1 MSLKNALLEI
11 GTEHLPA
18 RFLRPALGQ
27 LKTLAEN
34 ILQEKR
40 LSYQRVETFGTYRRL
55 VVFVHGLADQSAD
68 IQKEVKGPPAKLL
81 KDAQGNF
88 TPQSAG
94 FAQKNGVRPQD
105 LVIKDEGKGPFIYA
119 QVHIKGEKTA
129 KLLPE
134 IFTRLVTG
142 VEFAKN
148 MVWEETGLRYGRP
161 IRTLVGLYG
170 DKAISFTVAGVKSGR
185 NTRPMLS
192 YGKKLIKVERADK
205 DYYVQLLKDQLPPIL
220 VLPNERREAL
230 VKSVSNEAAVRGY
243 LADLDETLIAETVA
257 FTEHPVAVGGDMDL
271 KALTLPRELITT
283 VLKQQL
289 KMFPVVDKKGNLQ
302 PYFIAVRDGS
312 SANQTEVMSGFK
324 KVMSARLSDAVF
336 FFENDKK
343 EGLNAFHDKLKNIQF
358 LEGVGSMADK
368 AERTAQIAGAL
379 CEKLG
384 LGKTAAAQA
393 ALHCYDDLASHVVY
407 EFPELQGYMGGQYAA
422 LTATTQAEKDAAKAM
437 EQCYWPLT
445 SSSPLPQTAAGNIV
459 SLAGKLDTLAGNF
472 LIGQI
477 PTGSEDPFALR
488 RQAFAVVRI
497 LLEGNF
503 NVCLKDLV
511 EKSKALYPADVADKG
526 LAQLPNFLLQR
537 LSVVLEQRGHDAG
550 VLKAVKNWYEMPLSQ
565 VEALVSALETIKNS
579 EQFKAVLEPA
589 KRVNNI
595 LKKSQVQTGAVN
607 AALFELPAEKA
618 LFACANEVGAQL
630 GATATTK
637 EDYLKM
643 LQTCAAFKEPLEQFF
658 SEVMVNV
665 ENQAVR
671 QNRLALLQHVF
682 NLLSKAAD
690 ITAL

>member
-1 MSLKNALLEI
+1 MQNALLEI

-18 RFLRPALGQ
+18 RFLVPALNQ
-27 LKTLAEN
+27 LKTLTETVLN
-34 ILQEKR
+34 EKR
-40 LSYQRVETFGTYRRL
+40 LSYESVETFGTLRRL
-55 VVFVHGLADQSAD
+55 VVFVRGLAEKSAD

-134 IFTRLVTG
+134 IFARLVTG
-142 VEFAKN
+142 LEFAKN

-161 IRTLVGLYG
+161 IRTLIGLYG
-170 DKAISFTVAGVKSGR
+170 EKAISFTVAGVKSGR
-185 NTRPMLS
+185 YTRPMLS
-192 YGKKLIKVERADK
+192 YGKKPIKVERADK
-205 DYYVQLLKDQLPPIL
+205 DYYVQLLKDQLPPVL
-220 VLPNERREAL
+220 VLPNERRDAL
-230 VKSVSNEAAVRGY
+230 IKSVSGEAAVRGY
-243 LADLDETLIAETVA
+243 QADLDETLIQETVA

-358 LEGVGSMADK
+358 LEAVGSMDEK
-368 AERTAQIAGAL
+368 ALRTEQIARAL
-379 CEKLG
+379 CEQLG
-384 LGKTAAAQA
+384 LDKTAAAHA

-422 LTATTQAEKDAAKAM
+422 LTAKTQAEKDAAKAM

-445 SSSPLPQTAAGNIV
+445 STSALPQTVAGNIV

-497 LLEGNF
+497 LLEN
-503 NVCLKDLV
+503 NWKVSVAHVL
-511 EKSKALYPADVADKG
+511 ALTQQAYGPRLTGEIVRQLTDF
-526 LAQLPNFLLQR
+526 LAQR
-537 LSVVLEQRGHDAG
+537 LGVVLQERGHNPA
-550 VLKAVKNWYEMPLSQ
+550 VLKAVANWDKLPLAQ
-565 VEALVSALETIKNS
+565 VENLAAALEQVQTAPEFAALRES
-579 EQFKAVLEPA
+579 A
-589 KRVNNI
+589 KRVQNI
-595 LKKSQVQTGAVN
+595 LQKAGKREEI
-607 AALFELPAEKA
+607 FRPDFCEMPAEKT
-618 LFACANEVGAQL
+618 LFEAAQNCPPCAA
-630 GATATTK
+630 ATTK
-637 EDYLKM
+637 DYLTTLKN
-643 LQTCAAFKEPLEQFF
+643 LQVFKAPLEVFF
-658 SEVMVNV
+658 KDVMVNV
-665 ENQAVR
+665 PDEKLR
-671 QNRLALLQHVF
+671 QNRLALLALVREKLNQTGAEI
-682 NLLSKAAD
+682 AA
-690 ITAL
+690 L